1 MTEAKASLLMGS
13 AKHAAGRHVEA
24 RHHAFQA
31 GLLYQSCNDD
41 EGQAE
46 TAVLLGQCNHALWRY
61 REASEALLYALT
73 HARLTRNRKMQSEI
87 LVLLSQVLA
96 DTRNHPEEALQHAE
110 EAFALSDKPQE
121 MSRCTS
127 SASALGAMCVAHG
140 KMGEHM
146 EAVQCAKQQR
156 DACVSNADV
165 RGKERALCN
174 LGKAQLALGLA
185 DEAEQTFQ
193 QQREAAVWLGDMAS
207 EACALQGLSN
217 ALVDLRCY
225 DLALDTIRE
234 EEVVL
239 DCIGD
244 FGRRR
249 LCLDR
254 LCKLLEKLKCKSEA
268 MDIRRREGVPLHPLA
283 PLFSRE
289 DENQLH
295 FDEDR
300 VIKTPRLCHHENPHP
315 WTLPTLPSQYL
326 MWGNRFHLS
335 SSPGRRVM
343 LNFPAGYI
351 KKDFEPIKKAEPQ
364 PPPPPPKKTLNLV

>member
-1 MTEAKASLLMGS
+1 MTEAKASLIMGW
-13 AKHAAGRHVEA
+13 AKHVAGRHVEA

-31 GLLYQSCNDD
+31 GLLYKSCNDD
-41 EGQAE
+41 KGQAE

-61 REASEALLYALT
+61 REASEALLYALA
-73 HARLTRNRKMQSEI
+73 HARLTRDRKRQSEI

-96 DTRNHPEEALQHAE
+96 HNQPREALEHAQ
-110 EAFALSDKPQE
+110 EAFALSEQTE
-121 MSRCTS
+121 ETT
-127 SASALGAMCVAHG
+127 SASALGAMCVAYG
-140 KMGEHM
+140 KMGQHV
-146 EAVQCAKQQR
+146 EAAQRAKQQR
-156 DACVSNADV
+156 DACVANADV
-165 RGKERALCN
+165 KGKKSALCN
-174 LGKAQLALGLA
+174 LGEAQLALGLA
-185 DEAEQTFQ
+185 DEAEETFK
-193 QQREAAVWLGDMAS
+193 QQREAAVLLADMVG
-207 EACALQGLSN
+207 EARALQGLSK
-217 ALVDLRCY
+217 ALVGLRCY

-254 LCKLLEKLKCKSEA
+254 LCKLLEKLKLRSEA
-268 MDIRRREGVPLHPLA
+268 MDIRRREGVPLHALA

-300 VIKTPRLCHHENPHP
+300 VLKTPRLCHFENPHP

-326 MWGNRFHLS
+326 IWGNRFHLS

-351 KKDFEPIKKAEPQ
+351 KKDFEPIKKAEPEP
-364 PPPPPPKKTLNLV
+364 PPPPPPKKSLNLV